1 MNDSRLR
8 LRESQLTSVAR
19 KVLEAVPI
27 AESWVTSRIINELAR
42 LGMKYSP
49 SIVEGCLN
57 SLSEDGLVKEVHKGE
72 WKRVT
77 IDSRSVTGKPGPAP
91 CDPPDA
97 GVDMA
102 RDGADALHYAVV
114 TAKAAQ
120 PDLLTRM
127 AALANRLRQDAD
139 DLDELA
145 LAVAEEIENA
155 KAGSSRFDQLKR
167 LLKDVI
173 Q

>member
-8 LRESQLTSVAR
+8 LREAQQTTTAR
-19 KVLEAVPI
+19 KVLDAVPI
-27 AESWVTSRIINELAR
+27 AESWATCRIISELSR

-49 SIVEGCLN
+49 SVIEGCLN

-72 WKRVT
+72 WQRVH
-77 IDSRSVTGKPGPAP
+77 VPAKS
-91 CDPPDA
+91 A
-97 GVDMA
+97 GADLA
-102 RDGADALHYAVV
+102 SPDGADALAFAV
-114 TAKAAQ
+114 AQ
-120 PDLLTRM
+120 VKPSTPDLLGKM

-145 LAVAEEIENA
+145 LVVAEEIENA